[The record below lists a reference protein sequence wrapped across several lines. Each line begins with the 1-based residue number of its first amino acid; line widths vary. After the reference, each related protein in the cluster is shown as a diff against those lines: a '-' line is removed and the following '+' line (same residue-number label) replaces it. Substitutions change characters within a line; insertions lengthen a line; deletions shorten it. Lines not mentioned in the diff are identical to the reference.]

1 MTVASI
7 WAPAQPEVFV
17 TGACQIAECGALDDP
32 QRWRV
37 AWVFWMVGAVLTLAA
52 VVVLA
57 RPRPDTARFRVAVS
71 VLILISAPVI
81 AFIAVLVSWASSAQG
96 FATVM
101 WSLVLLP
108 LVALATPTL
117 RALIDGA
124 RARRQVDTSPALL
137 ENQR

>member
-57 RPRPDTARFRVAVS
+57 RPRPDTARFRVALS

-96 FATVM
+96 FATVQRGRGPGRGAP
-101 WSLVLLP
+101 VLLSIGY
-108 LVALATPTL
+108 ATDPSQ
-117 RALIDGA
+117 ACGVPQGIG
-124 RARRQVDTSPALL
+124 
-137 ENQR
+137 